1 MSLPPFH
8 PFALDYTAD
17 PRPYFAEFHK
27 TNELVF
33 IEDMNAVAVHGY
45 DAVRAFCDHPSL
57 SRNPAQA
64 MTYDAETKAARV
76 KRWPMIEGAMTADPL
91 RGTEGMSLTRE
102 LLAPDFRPGMIRK
115 MSSTVQDVVAKVCA
129 PLQFEREL
137 DIVSLVQEVP
147 LRVISSLLGID
158 ESSQDAGVFLTAAP
172 AFFRGINALAT
183 DEMRDEAEIA
193 SQQMFGVLGATVE
206 ARKKNPQTDMISQI
220 LEIGKDLD
228 GVTPDEIVRALVI
241 LVAAGTDTTRLSTS
255 LAAKTLLTHPDEFAA
270 LRADRDAV
278 KNSVMELLRYES
290 PTKFLVR
297 MATEEFEWEGQT
309 VPEGT
314 IALLSIFGA
323 GWDPR
328 AFPEPSRLD
337 LKRDLKGSL
346 TFGFGS
352 GYCLGVHLARLQV
365 GELIQFFL
373 DHLPA
378 TAEVDFDG
386 ITWDPRNLMLREITC
401 MPVRVR

>member
-8 PFALDYTAD
+8 PFALEYTAD
-17 PRPYFAEFHK
+17 PRPYFTEFHK
-27 TNELVF
+27 TNKLVF

-64 MTYDAETKAARV
+64 MTFDPETKAARV
-76 KRWPMIEGAMTADPL
+76 KRWSMIEGAMTADPL
-91 RGTEGMSLTRE
+91 RGDEGMSLTRE

-115 MSSTVQDVVAKVCA
+115 MSSTVHDVVAKVCA

-158 ESSQDAGVFLTAAP
+158 ESSQDADVFLTAAP

-183 DEMRDEAEIA
+183 DELRDQAEVA
-193 SQQMFGVLGATVE
+193 AQQMFGVLGATVE
-206 ARKKNPQTDMISQI
+206 ARKKNPQTDMISQV
-220 LEIGKDLD
+220 LEIGKNLE

-255 LAAKTLLTHPDEFAA
+255 LAAKTLLTHPDQFEA

-297 MATEEFEWEGQT
+297 VATEDFEWEGQT
-309 VPEGT
+309 VPSGA

-328 AFPEPSRLD
+328 AFPEPSRFD

-346 TFGFGS
+346 SFGFGA

-365 GELIQFFL
+365 GEIVQFFL
-373 DHLPA
+373 DHLPS
-378 TAEVDFDG
+378 TAEIDFDG

-401 MPVRVR
+401 LPVRVR

>member
-1 MSLPPFH
+1 MSLAPFH

-33 IEDMNAVAVHGY
+33 VEDINAVAVHGY

-57 SRNPAQA
+57 ARNPAQA
-64 MTYDAETKAARV
+64 KTYDAETKAARIA
-76 KRWPMIEGAMTADPL
+76 RWPMIEGSMTEDPL
-91 RGTEGMSLTRE
+91 RGEQGMSLTRE

-115 MSSTVQDVVAKVCA
+115 MESTVHDVVAKVCA

-137 DIVSLVQEVP
+137 DIVNLVQEVP
-147 LRVISSLLGID
+147 LRVIASLLGID
-158 ESSQDAGVFLTAAP
+158 ESSQDAEIFLTAAP
-172 AFFRGINALAT
+172 AFFRGITGLAT
-183 DEMRDEAEIA
+183 DELRDEAELA
-193 SQQMFGVLGATVE
+193 AQQMFSVLGATVE
-206 ARKKNPQTDMISQI
+206 ARKKNPREDMISQV
-220 LEIGKDLD
+220 LEVGKNLD
-228 GVTPDEIVRALVI
+228 GVTPDEIIRALVI
-241 LVAAGTDTTRLSTS
+241 LIAAGTDTTRLSTS
-255 LAAKTLLTHPDEFAA
+255 LAAKTLLTHRDQFEA
-270 LRADRDAV
+270 LRADRDGV
-278 KNSVMELLRYES
+278 KNAVMEFLRYES

-297 MATEEFEWEGQT
+297 VATEDFDWEGQT
-309 VPEGT
+309 VPAGT

-328 AFPEPSRLD
+328 AFENPTRFD
-337 LKRDLKGSL
+337 VKRDLKGSL
-346 TFGFGS
+346 AFGFGS

-365 GELIQFFL
+365 GEIVQYFL
-373 DHLPA
+373 DHLPG
-378 TAEVDFDG
+378 TAEIDSDG